1 MRRLTPFLL
10 IAGLVAVLVAIE
22 VFRPRP
28 YDQRLRVERVGTE
41 PFDAEMLYRLLP
53 GWLEAPVEPV
63 DAPPF
68 EVLGD
73 TTLEGTL
80 YLFLTGSFEPD
91 GAEADRLLAFAE
103 RGNTV
108 LMVAQDFGGPLSW
121 ALGDPRGRARQ
132 DAAQAIVD
140 SLEATIEEATE
151 EDLGA
156 GEYDEEA
163 YDGEADEDLYDD
175 PAFDDPDLYWDG
187 LDTDGYFGDFDFF
200 MDEDRLA
207 YGDTLTLAD
216 PAVRPDHGD
225 GFAFTIRLN
234 AASLVGIDSSRTAIL
249 GYDAEG
255 DPTLVRV
262 AVGDGAF
269 LVSSVPLAFTNAAL
283 STGDGAAYLEGVFG
297 YVPDVE
303 RVLWDERYK
312 PLRQLDRSPLS
323 VVART
328 PALSWA
334 ILLIVLGGLLFLFFR
349 GRRWQRPIPIVA
361 PPPNAQREFAR
372 VLGRLHYV
380 RGDRGWL
387 ARRKARVFEDHV
399 RTRLGL
405 PDADLSDATA
415 RRAAARAGADEAD
428 ALALFQRLRN
438 LRADPSPEPKR
449 LVSID
454 QDIDAFFA
462 RAAAPAPPRPDA
474 GEPVASPDAPT
485 A

>member
-1 MRRLTPFLL
+1 MKRLTPLLL
-10 IAGLVAVLVAIE
+10 IAGLVAILVAIE

-28 YDQRLRVERVGTE
+28 YDQRLRVERAGTE

-53 GWLEAPVEPV
+53 GWLGAPVEPV

-68 EVLGD
+68 EVLAD
-73 TTLEGTL
+73 TTLQRTL

-91 GAEADRLLAFAE
+91 EAEADRLLAFAA

-132 DAAQAIVD
+132 DAAQARAD
-140 SLEATIEEATE
+140 SLEAAVEEAIE
-151 EDLGA
+151 QDP
-156 GEYDEEA
+156 DRP
-163 YDGEADEDLYDD
+163 EADEDELYED
-175 PAFDDPDLYWDG
+175 PIFDDPDLYWDG
-187 LDTDGYFGDFDFF
+187 LDTDSYFGDFSFF
-200 MDEDRLA
+200 GGEDRLA
-207 YGDTLTLAD
+207 SGDTLTLAD
-216 PAVRPDHGD
+216 PAVRPEHGD
-225 GFAFTIRLN
+225 GFAFPIALN

-249 GYDAEG
+249 GFDAEG

-262 AVGDGAF
+262 AVGDGAV

-283 STGDGAAYLEGVFG
+283 SKGDGAAYLEGVFG
-297 YVPDVE
+297 YVPAVD

-312 PLRQLDRSPLS
+312 PLRQLAGSPLS
-323 VVART
+323 VVARM
-328 PALSWA
+328 PSLSWA
-334 ILLIVLGGLLFLFFR
+334 ILLIGLGSLLFLLFR
-349 GRRWQRPIPIVA
+349 GRRWQRPIPVVA

-405 PDADLSDATA
+405 PDADLADATA
-415 RRAAARAGADEAD
+415 RRAAARAGVDEAD

-438 LRADPSPEPKR
+438 LRADPSPEPER

-454 QDIDAFFA
+454 QEIDAFFD
-462 RAAAPAPPRPDA
+462 RAAAPATRLSDA
-474 GEPVASPDAPT
+474 DEPGADEPVASPDAPT